1 MESMLVTALAERED
15 DGAGGVRE
23 SVDMESLEKDLIG
36 RPRDKGDVSKNAF
49 IGQLK
54 LQLGHGP
61 KN

>member
-1 MESMLVTALAERED
+1 
-15 DGAGGVRE
+15 
-23 SVDMESLEKDLIG
+23 LEKDLIG